1 MPRCPNGTR
10 KNKRTGICEGKNTS
24 SVNKNTSRK
33 PQLEIKIKECLDDL
47 EKFKNYKNLTEQ
59 KKYHKLIAKCR
70 DLDNKIDNL
79 DENKHLTETE
89 VLSIMDPYNI
99 DDKEVVEIKRKLMN
113 LTYDNKYISCFTG
126 KKSINLYY
134 MAHDKLACYFKY
146 GDEI

>member
-1 MPRCPNGTR
+1 MLRCPNGTR

-33 PQLEIKIKECLDDL
+33 QQLEIKIKECLDDL
-47 EKFKNYKNLTEQ
+47 KKFKNYKNLTEQ

-70 DLDNKIDNL
+70 DLDNKIENL

-99 DDKEVVEIKRKLMN
+99 DDKEAVEIKRKLMA
-113 LTYDNKYISCFTG
+113 LTYSEKYKSCFSG
-126 KKSINLYY
+126 KKTKNLYY
-134 MAHDKLACYFKY
+134 MADDKLACFFKY
-146 GDEI
+146 GDQI